1 MPVSQRNGYANRVNI
16 QQQIENGLGPDGEIG
31 WHIGAPPGY
40 CHTWGLRNGV
50 IVSKKMRRNTTQG
63 MQRQTA
69 GNLVHFFSRQLA
81 SATTIQYSVR
91 HKLTP

>member
-1 MPVSQRNGYANRVNI
+1 MVKPGGTSTRHPAIVS
-16 QQQIENGLGPDGEIG
+16 
-31 WHIGAPPGY
+31 
-40 CHTWGLRNGV
+40 TWGLRNGV
-50 IVSKKMRRNTTQG
+50 VVSKKLRWNTTQG

-69 GNLVHFFSRQLA
+69 GNPVHFFTRQLA